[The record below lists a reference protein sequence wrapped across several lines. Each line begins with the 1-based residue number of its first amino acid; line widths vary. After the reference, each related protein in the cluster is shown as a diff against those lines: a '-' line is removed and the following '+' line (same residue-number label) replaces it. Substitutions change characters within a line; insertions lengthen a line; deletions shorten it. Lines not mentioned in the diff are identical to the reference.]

1 MTAKKFSFDIKGNL
15 KNIAPNTIFL
25 CSRISSILMGKEIR
39 TCKLTKSHF
48 PILWRG
54 KEDLLAN
61 KTLFLVMGKSLLYS
75 DYRFSLKYSP
85 KYPFS
90 LKAFPILMGKE
101 KGTSPL
107 FQFHGKSILLS
118 IMHESFKNHPKMS
131 FHKQQSMKVT
141 I

>member
-1 MTAKKFSFDIKGNL
+1 MIDKKFSFKIKGNL
-15 KNIAPNTIFL
+15 KNIAPCPVFV

-61 KTLFLVMGKSLLYS
+61 KSVFLVMGKSLLFWG
-75 DYRFSLKYSP
+75 YRFFLKYSP
-85 KYPFS
+85 KSPFL

-101 KGTSPL
+101 KGTCEFTSPL

-118 IMHESFKNHPKMS
+118 IIHESLKKSPKNALP
-131 FHKQQSMKVT
+131 
-141 I
+141 